1 MRFLLLIGFVAL
13 LTSCNQ
19 KKEVKV
25 ETDQNMMVKQSE
37 MAALMLKMFDE
48 NAKNKQLVLKGDFP
62 KDYPQEFIKLHTAV
76 LTDEN
81 DRDVAFKG
89 YSDFYLMQQKILY
102 NLTDKDSLIPQ
113 HNQVINSCISCHQV
127 KCPGPIPRIQKLLIK

>member
-1 MRFLLLIGFVAL
+1 MRFFLLFVVLTL
-13 LTSCNQ
+13 LFSCNQ
-19 KKEVKV
+19 KKVVKV
-25 ETDQNMMVKQSE
+25 ETNQDMIVKQSE

-62 KDYPQEFIKLHTAV
+62 KDYPVEFIKLHTAV
-76 LTDEN
+76 LTDAN
-81 DRDVAFKG
+81 DRDIAFKG

-102 NLTDKDSLIPQ
+102 NLSDQDSLIPQ